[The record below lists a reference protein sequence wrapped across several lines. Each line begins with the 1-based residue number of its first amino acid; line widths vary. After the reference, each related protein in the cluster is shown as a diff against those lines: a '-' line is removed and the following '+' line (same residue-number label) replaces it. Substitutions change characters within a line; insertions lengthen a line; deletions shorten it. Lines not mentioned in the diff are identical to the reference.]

1 MQGDRLDPDLLDRYL
16 AGECSEDEVATVRR
30 YLMAHP
36 DAARGLERFLNDL
49 DHADASV
56 RTPHTD
62 LAWNDLAGRMR
73 DGSQTHRRSTPSG
86 TAPTR
91 AFAVLTSRPRWWRQ
105 PSTIAAGLVA
115 AGMIGVAVIRSNAP
129 PVTPAPPPPPP
140 RPTPTFET
148 NNRERATLRLPDGTK
163 VSLAPASRLRL
174 AADYGNDRRDVSLD
188 GEAYFDV
195 THDSLRPFTVF
206 AGNASARDLG
216 TQFLVRKYPEEP
228 TVQVVVRKGSVA
240 MSGVGRL
247 GAGDLGRLAAD
258 GQASRRRGVA
268 VGNYFAWLD
277 GRLVFRDTPLSD
289 VLLALKRWHDVDVQ
303 LADST
308 LGSLPFTGTLSDASF
323 RSSIDLVGLTLG
335 LRVRRDGSRVTL
347 APIESRTPLAT
358 PPAPPRP

>member
-30 YLMAHP
+30 YFMAHP
-36 DAARGLERFLNDL
+36 AAARGLERFLNDL
-49 DHADASV
+49 DHADASGGA
-56 RTPHTD
+56 PHAD
-62 LAWNDLAGRMR
+62 LAWHDLAGRMR
-73 DGSQTHRRSTPSG
+73 DGSLTHRRSPPPG

-105 PSTIAAGLVA
+105 PSTIVAGLVA
-115 AGMIGVAVIRSNAP
+115 AGLIGVAALRSHTP
-129 PVTPAPPPPPP
+129 PVPPPPPPPP

-148 NNRERATLRLPDGTK
+148 RNRERTTLRLPDGTA

-174 AADYGNDRRDVSLD
+174 AADYGDDRRDVYLD

-216 TQFLVRKYPEEP
+216 TQFLVRKYPEDS
-228 TVQVVVRKGSVA
+228 TVHVVVRTGSVA

-247 GAGDLGRLAAD
+247 GAGDLGRLGAD
-258 GQASRRRGVA
+258 GHASLRHGVA
-268 VGNYFAWLD
+268 VGSYFAWLD
-277 GRLVFRDTPLSD
+277 GRLVFRDTPLRD

-308 LGSLPFTGTLSDASF
+308 LGTLPFTGTLTDASF
-323 RSSIDLVGLTLG
+323 RASIDLVGLTLG

-347 APIESRTPLAT
+347 EPIENRTPLAT
-358 PPAPPRP
+358 PPATRRP